1 MFGAALRLMA
11 VGEAGR
17 RLGDYAKIMA
27 TRYLVLSVAATAFL
41 GAIVFALLAGFWE
54 LTSRNNDPVTS
65 AAIMA
70 GVLTAAGLLIAF
82 VAYGTTRDKTPS
94 VSEAFERPVQAFQAQ
109 VPATVNDI
117 GRQIEYAVRTY
128 GPVKVATAA
137 AAGGLVA
144 GLLARKF
151 RQI

>member
-1 MFGAALRLMA
+1 MA

-17 RLGDYAKIMA
+17 RVGDYAKTMV
-27 TRYLVLSVAATAFL
+27 TRYLVLSVAGTAFL

-70 GVLTAAGLLIAF
+70 AVLTGVGLLIAF
-82 VAYGTTRDKTPS
+82 VAYGTTRETPS
-94 VSEAFERPVQAFQAQ
+94 VTEAFDRPVQAFKEQ

>member
-1 MFGAALRLMA
+1 MFGTALRLLA

-17 RLGDYAKIMA
+17 RVGDYAKTMV

-41 GAIVFALLAGFWE
+41 GAIVFAILAGFWE
-54 LTSRNNDPVTS
+54 LSSRNNDPISS

-70 GVLTAAGLLIAF
+70 AVLALVGFLIALI
-82 VAYGTTRDKTPS
+82 AYGTTREKTPS
-94 VSEAFERPVQAFQAQ
+94 VSEAFQRPVQAFQAQ
-109 VPATVNDI
+109 VPTSVDDI

-144 GLLARKF
+144 GLLAKKF